1 MYLSIFKPSQ
11 TPKYSAIWWM
21 FLCYES
27 AGFLSWNLFFF
38 ASSKFVVLPFIE
50 ILPKL
55 NWLLLERE
63 KKSGRCWVKS
73 QTILSSTSHL
83 ITPET
88 DQSCEVTVLLM
99 LIWEIFTRELP
110 HCHCFYR
117 YEIDERL
124 RSQYLSKLWSLEEI
138 CPGRAQLRAQLSDGV
153 MEAEEGSIRWGENLR
168 LAGRKNVSICASEP

>member
-27 AGFLSWNLFFF
+27 AGFLSWNLFFCVF
-38 ASSKFVVLPFIE
+38 EICRAAFYRNTPQAELAFIR
-50 ILPKL
+50 KG
-55 NWLLLERE
+55 